1 MMHIMTSEHPLKAYR
16 TAAGA
21 TLDAISTKIGVHK
34 TTLMRW
40 ENGEVPVPPDRF
52 SIIESVTGVSRQ
64 QLRPDIFGPAP
75 ATEGA
80 A

>member
-1 MMHIMTSEHPLKAYR
+1 MMPIMTSEHPLKAYR
-16 TAAGA
+16 AATGA
-21 TLDAISTKIGVHK
+21 TLDVLSAKIGVHK

-40 ENGEVPVPPDRF
+40 ENGEVPVPTERF

-75 ATEGA
+75 ATEA
-80 A
+80 AE